1 MTAANIRESLYR
13 VLPLAVFLAAYFF
26 LTVAGNLLYT
36 SDLIS
41 TSLERVLPD
50 PSNMPKMHDAAF
62 WLLLAL
68 PFVAA
73 PIAFAVRRLLAP
85 ATRQLAPHITDIEP
99 WHYVLMLAACYGF
112 VVFSFWRAD
121 VLALAWVGNDVFS
134 SVRARFE
141 ILDRLGFWARMA
153 LQSPLVF
160 LTIYSYI
167 RALKS
172 RRALW
177 IVASVINIV
186 SLATLMVSLNMKWP
200 MMTLCG
206 ALTLSVFFNA
216 RARPLLSAAAMAV
229 ASVGVYLVVSVAV
242 LRLAPPLESVRH
254 EIQTPSSGARPL
266 NQYRPDTGGVLL
278 SSAENAPFLLLQV
291 INRMA
296 LPVPYY
302 YATFSREG
310 PICGTIVDRILRKT
324 NPCQPSNLIYE
335 KMYGEDEF
343 AGIGTAPAAVH
354 ITGYALGG
362 WPGALVEITL
372 TMIVLGA
379 FMALPVTSSATAATI
394 GIMGGLAG
402 YFFSQLPFEGPIV
415 YDHGI
420 LWWGLMIS
428 AYLLFR
434 YLKQAKRPAGETQAK
449 V

>member
-1 MTAANIRESLYR
+1 MTTASLRVHLYR

-26 LTVAGNLLYT
+26 LTVVGNFLYA
-36 SDLIS
+36 SGRIS
-41 TSLERVLPD
+41 TSLEKVLPD
-50 PSNMPKMHDAAF
+50 PANMPKMHDAAF

-73 PIAFAVRRLLAP
+73 PIAFVARRLLAP
-85 ATRQLAPHITDIEP
+85 AARRLAPHITDIEP

-121 VLALAWVGNDVFS
+121 VLSLARTGNDVFS
-134 SVRARFE
+134 SVTARFE
-141 ILDRLGFWARMA
+141 ILNRLSFWARMA
-153 LQSPLVF
+153 LQAPLVF
-160 LTIYSYI
+160 LTVYSYI
-167 RALKS
+167 QALRS

-177 IVASVINIV
+177 IVTCAVNIV
-186 SLATLMVSLNMKWP
+186 SLATLMLLLNMKWP

-216 RARPLLSAAAMAV
+216 RARPLLSAAAMAI
-229 ASVGVYLVVSVAV
+229 ASVGVYLVLSVAV
-242 LRLAPPLESVRH
+242 LRLAPPLEPARH
-254 EIQTPSSGARPL
+254 EIQTPSSSAARS
-266 NQYRPDTGGVLL
+266 NQYRPEVSGVLR
-278 SSAENAPFLLLQV
+278 SSVENAPYLLMQV

-310 PICGTIVDRILRKT
+310 PVCGTIVDRILRKT
-324 NPCQPSNLIYE
+324 SPCQPSNLIYE
-335 KMYGEDEF
+335 KMFGADRF
-343 AGIGTAPAAVH
+343 VGIGTAPAAVH

-362 WPGALVEITL
+362 WVGALVEITL

-379 FMALPVTSSATAATI
+379 FMALPVTSSATASTI

-402 YFFSQLPFEGPIV
+402 YFFSQLPFEGPVI

-434 YLKQAKRPAGETQAK
+434 YLKRPAGETNAK
-449 V
+449 A